1 MTLLLL
7 LFPFLAQA
15 DSHFFSGVPTMKQG
29 FYQDMESSQTALHVE
44 SGLVKLC
51 GFSKYA
57 GGKKGFITRTWTH
70 VGNYLYSGRDRV
82 GEFTDQKIYIEL
94 RTSDGGKNILLLQ
107 WDEAANTFVF
117 SIKHPSIGGFE
128 VKGHL
133 EPQSNPELDA
143 ACAQSAAQ

>member
-1 MTLLLL
+1 MTLLFLL
-7 LFPFLAQA
+7 LPLFAQA
-15 DSHFFSGVPTMKQG
+15 DSHYFSGVPTMKQG
-29 FYQDMESSQTALHVE
+29 YYQDMESSQTALHID

-51 GFSKYA
+51 GFSKFA

-82 GEFTDQKIYIEL
+82 GEFADHRLYLEQATP
-94 RTSDGGKNILLLQ
+94 DGGKNILLLQ

-128 VKGHL
+128 VKGNI
-133 EPQSNPELDA
+133 EPASNPELDA
-143 ACAQSAAQ
+143 ACARN